1 MNKFKKLVAV
11 LVSVVMACVFATG
24 VFATDYVENLS
35 AARAEVNGYL
45 TSAGVYGMDGVVNSL
60 NETQLRALRDNSV
73 ALRNALTQAKNAL
86 NGAKTEADVRTAVS
100 TALSQVGGIFRDA
113 GISLNIDVVASGSEV
128 AVVPTASANGV
139 SGTTQ
144 WKLATDGSVAS
155 ASNPLTA
162 SSSAVIKATG
172 DNSAMVIATIV
183 LSVVGILGLAVRKES
198 ALALSAN
205 AASDA
210 LVLIGGRAALR

>member
-24 VFATDYVENLS
+24 VFATDYVTDLK
-35 AARAEVNGYL
+35 AARAEINGYL
-45 TSAGVYGMDGVVNSL
+45 SSVGVSGMDGVVNNL
-60 NETQLRALRDNSV
+60 TEPQLRALRDNSA
-73 ALRNALTQAKNAL
+73 ALRNSLSQAKNAL
-86 NGAKTEADVRTAVS
+86 NGAKTETDVRTAVS

-113 GISLNIDVVASGSEV
+113 GISLNIDVVATGSEV
-128 AVVPTASANGV
+128 AVIPTASANGV

-144 WKLATDGSVAS
+144 WKFATNGSVAS

-172 DNSAMVIATIV
+172 DNSAVVIATIV
-183 LSVVGILGLAVRKES
+183 LAVAGVLGMAVRKER
-198 ALALSAN
+198 ALAL
-205 AASDA
+205 
-210 LVLIGGRAALR
+210 

>member
-100 TALSQVGGIFRDA
+100 TALSQVGGIFSDA

-144 WKLATDGSVAS
+144 WKFATDGSVAS

-183 LSVVGILGLAVRKES
+183 LSVVGILGLVVHKES
-198 ALALSAN
+198 AMAL
-205 AASDA
+205 
-210 LVLIGGRAALR
+210 

>member
-60 NETQLRALRDNSV
+60 NETQLRVLRDNSV
-73 ALRNALTQAKNAL
+73 SLRNALTQAKNAL

-100 TALSQVGGIFRDA
+100 TALSQVGGIFSDA

-172 DNSAMVIATIV
+172 DNSAMVIAAIV
-183 LSVVGILGLAVRKES
+183 LSVVGVLGLAVRKES
-198 ALALSAN
+198 ALAM
-205 AASDA
+205 
-210 LVLIGGRAALR
+210 

>member
-24 VFATDYVENLS
+24 VFATDYVDNLS

-60 NETQLRALRDNSV
+60 NEVQLRALRDNSV

-144 WKLATDGSVAS
+144 WKFATDSSVAS

-183 LSVVGILGLAVRKES
+183 LSVVGVLGLAVRKES
-198 ALALSAN
+198 ALAL
-205 AASDA
+205 
-210 LVLIGGRAALR
+210 

>member
-24 VFATDYVENLS
+24 VFATDYVTDLK

-86 NGAKTEADVRTAVS
+86 NGAKSETEVRTAVS

-113 GISLNIDVVASGSEV
+113 GISVNIDVVASGSEV
-128 AVVPTASANGV
+128 AVIPTASPNGF

-144 WKLATDGSVAS
+144 WKYGAT

-172 DNSAMVIATIV
+172 DNSALVIATIV
-183 LSVVGILGLAVRKES
+183 LSVVGVLGLAVRKEN
-198 ALALSAN
+198 ALAL
-205 AASDA
+205 
-210 LVLIGGRAALR
+210 

>member
-113 GISLNIDVVASGSEV
+113 GISLNIDVVVSGSEV

-144 WKLATDGSVAS
+144 WKFATDGSVAS

-183 LSVVGILGLAVRKES
+183 LSVVGVLGLAVRKES
-198 ALALSAN
+198 ALAL
-205 AASDA
+205 
-210 LVLIGGRAALR
+210 

>member
-35 AARAEVNGYL
+35 AVRAEVNGYL

-60 NETQLRALRDNSV
+60 NETQLRVLRDNSV

-100 TALSQVGGIFRDA
+100 TALSQVGGIFSDA

-183 LSVVGILGLAVRKES
+183 LSVVGVLGLAVRKES
-198 ALALSAN
+198 ALAL
-205 AASDA
+205 
-210 LVLIGGRAALR
+210 

>member
-60 NETQLRALRDNSV
+60 NETQLRVLRDNSV

-100 TALSQVGGIFRDA
+100 TALSQVGGIFSDA

-144 WKLATDGSVAS
+144 WKLATEGSVAS

-183 LSVVGILGLAVRKES
+183 LSVVGVLGLAVRKES
-198 ALALSAN
+198 ALAL
-205 AASDA
+205 
-210 LVLIGGRAALR
+210 

>member
-60 NETQLRALRDNSV
+60 NETQLRVLRDNSV
-73 ALRNALTQAKNAL
+73 ALRNALTQAKNAM

-100 TALSQVGGIFRDA
+100 TALSQVGGIFSDA

-144 WKLATDGSVAS
+144 WKFATDGSVAS

-198 ALALSAN
+198 ALAL
-205 AASDA
+205 
-210 LVLIGGRAALR
+210 

>member
-24 VFATDYVENLS
+24 VLATDYVENLS

-60 NETQLRALRDNSV
+60 NETQLRVLRDNSV

-100 TALSQVGGIFRDA
+100 TALSQVGGIFSAA

-144 WKLATDGSVAS
+144 CKFATDGSVAS

-183 LSVVGILGLAVRKES
+183 LSVVGVLGLAVRKES
-198 ALALSAN
+198 ALAL
-205 AASDA
+205 
-210 LVLIGGRAALR
+210 

>member
-86 NGAKTEADVRTAVS
+86 NGAKTESDVRTAVS
-100 TALSQVGGIFRDA
+100 TALSQVGGIFSDA

-144 WKLATDGSVAS
+144 WKFATDGSVAS

-198 ALALSAN
+198 ALAL
-205 AASDA
+205 
-210 LVLIGGRAALR
+210 

>member
-73 ALRNALTQAKNAL
+73 VLRNALTQAKNAL

-100 TALSQVGGIFRDA
+100 TALSQVGGIFSDA

-144 WKLATDGSVAS
+144 WKFATDGSVAS

-198 ALALSAN
+198 ALAL
-205 AASDA
+205 
-210 LVLIGGRAALR
+210 

>member
-11 LVSVVMACVFATG
+11 LLSVVMACVFATG

-100 TALSQVGGIFRDA
+100 TALSQVGGIISDA

-144 WKLATDGSVAS
+144 WKFATDGSVAS

-198 ALALSAN
+198 ALAL
-205 AASDA
+205 
-210 LVLIGGRAALR
+210 

>member
-11 LVSVVMACVFATG
+11 LVSVVMACVFAIG

-144 WKLATDGSVAS
+144 WKFATDGSVAS

-198 ALALSAN
+198 ALAL
-205 AASDA
+205 
-210 LVLIGGRAALR
+210 

>member
-24 VFATDYVENLS
+24 VFATDYVDNLS

-60 NETQLRALRDNSV
+60 NEAQLRVLRDNSV
-73 ALRNALTQAKNAL
+73 ALRNALTQAKDAL

-183 LSVVGILGLAVRKES
+183 LSVVGALGLAVRKES
-198 ALALSAN
+198 ALAL
-205 AASDA
+205 
-210 LVLIGGRAALR
+210 

>member
-35 AARAEVNGYL
+35 TARAEVNGYL

-100 TALSQVGGIFRDA
+100 TALSQVGGIFSDA

-144 WKLATDGSVAS
+144 WKFATDGSVAS

-183 LSVVGILGLAVRKES
+183 LSVVGVLGLAVRKES
-198 ALALSAN
+198 ALAL
-205 AASDA
+205 
-210 LVLIGGRAALR
+210 

>member
-113 GISLNIDVVASGSEV
+113 GISLNIDVVVSGSEV

-198 ALALSAN
+198 ALAL
-205 AASDA
+205 
-210 LVLIGGRAALR
+210 

>member
-144 WKLATDGSVAS
+144 WKFATDGSVAS

-198 ALALSAN
+198 AMAL
-205 AASDA
+205 
-210 LVLIGGRAALR
+210 

>member
-11 LVSVVMACVFATG
+11 LVSVVMACAFATG

-35 AARAEVNGYL
+35 TARAEVNGYL

-100 TALSQVGGIFRDA
+100 TALSQVGGIFSDA

-144 WKLATDGSVAS
+144 WKFATDGSVAS

-183 LSVVGILGLAVRKES
+183 LSVVGVLGLAVRKES
-198 ALALSAN
+198 ALAL
-205 AASDA
+205 
-210 LVLIGGRAALR
+210 

>member
-11 LVSVVMACVFATG
+11 LVSVVTSCVFATG

-100 TALSQVGGIFRDA
+100 TALSRVGGIFSDA

-144 WKLATDGSVAS
+144 WKFATDGSVAS

-183 LSVVGILGLAVRKES
+183 LSVVGVLGLAVRKES
-198 ALALSAN
+198 ALAL
-205 AASDA
+205 
-210 LVLIGGRAALR
+210 

>member
-113 GISLNIDVVASGSEV
+113 GISLNVDVVASGSEV

-144 WKLATDGSVAS
+144 WKFATDGSVTS

-198 ALALSAN
+198 ALAL
-205 AASDA
+205 
-210 LVLIGGRAALR
+210 

>member
-100 TALSQVGGIFRDA
+100 AALSQVGGIFSDA

-144 WKLATDGSVAS
+144 WKFATDGSVAS

-183 LSVVGILGLAVRKES
+183 LSVVGILGLAVRKE
-198 ALALSAN
+198 
-205 AASDA
+205 

>member
-100 TALSQVGGIFRDA
+100 TALSQVGGIFSDA

-139 SGTTQ
+139 SGTAQ

-183 LSVVGILGLAVRKES
+183 LSLVGVLGLAVRKES
-198 ALALSAN
+198 ALAL
-205 AASDA
+205 
-210 LVLIGGRAALR
+210 

>member
-11 LVSVVMACVFATG
+11 LVSVVMTCVFATG

-45 TSAGVYGMDGVVNSL
+45 TSAGVYGMDGGVNSL

-183 LSVVGILGLAVRKES
+183 LSVVGVLGLAVRKES
-198 ALALSAN
+198 ALAL
-205 AASDA
+205 
-210 LVLIGGRAALR
+210 

>member
-35 AARAEVNGYL
+35 TARAEVNGYL

-100 TALSQVGGIFRDA
+100 TALSQVGGIFSDA

-183 LSVVGILGLAVRKES
+183 LSVVGVLGLAVRKES
-198 ALALSAN
+198 ALAL
-205 AASDA
+205 
-210 LVLIGGRAALR
+210 

>member
-100 TALSQVGGIFRDA
+100 TALSQVGGIFSDA

-144 WKLATDGSVAS
+144 WKFATDGSVAS

-198 ALALSAN
+198 ALAM
-205 AASDA
+205 
-210 LVLIGGRAALR
+210 

>member
-113 GISLNIDVVASGSEV
+113 GINLNIDVVASGSEV

-139 SGTTQ
+139 SGTAQ

-183 LSVVGILGLAVRKES
+183 LSVVGVLGLAVRKES
-198 ALALSAN
+198 ALAL
-205 AASDA
+205 
-210 LVLIGGRAALR
+210 

>member
-1 MNKFKKLVAV
+1 MNKLKKLVAV

-100 TALSQVGGIFRDA
+100 TALSQVGGIFSDA

-144 WKLATDGSVAS
+144 WKFATDGSVAS

-183 LSVVGILGLAVRKES
+183 LSVVGVLGLAVRKES
-198 ALALSAN
+198 ALAL
-205 AASDA
+205 
-210 LVLIGGRAALR
+210 

>member
-11 LVSVVMACVFATG
+11 LVSVAMACVFATG

-60 NETQLRALRDNSV
+60 NETQLRVLRDNSV

-100 TALSQVGGIFRDA
+100 TALSQVGGIFSDA

-144 WKLATDGSVAS
+144 CKFATDGSVSS

-183 LSVVGILGLAVRKES
+183 LSVVGVLGLAVRKEN
-198 ALALSAN
+198 ALAL
-205 AASDA
+205 
-210 LVLIGGRAALR
+210 

>member
-183 LSVVGILGLAVRKES
+183 LSVVGVLGLAVRKEN
-198 ALALSAN
+198 ALAL
-205 AASDA
+205 
-210 LVLIGGRAALR
+210 

>member
-24 VFATDYVENLS
+24 VFATDYVDNLS

-60 NETQLRALRDNSV
+60 NEAQLRVLRDNSV
-73 ALRNALTQAKNAL
+73 ALRNALTQAKDAL
-86 NGAKTEADVRTAVS
+86 NGAKTETDVRTAVS

-144 WKLATDGSVAS
+144 WKFATDGSVAS
-155 ASNPLTA
+155 TSNPLTA

-183 LSVVGILGLAVRKES
+183 LSVVGVLGLAVRKES
-198 ALALSAN
+198 ALAL
-205 AASDA
+205 
-210 LVLIGGRAALR
+210 

>member
-73 ALRNALTQAKNAL
+73 ALRNALAQAKNAL

-100 TALSQVGGIFRDA
+100 TALSQVGGSFRDA

-144 WKLATDGSVAS
+144 WKFATDGSVAS

-198 ALALSAN
+198 ALAL
-205 AASDA
+205 
-210 LVLIGGRAALR
+210 

>member
-60 NETQLRALRDNSV
+60 NETQLRVLRDNSV

-100 TALSQVGGIFRDA
+100 TALSQVGGIFSAA

-144 WKLATDGSVAS
+144 WKFATDGSVAS

-183 LSVVGILGLAVRKES
+183 LSVVGVLGLAVRKES
-198 ALALSAN
+198 ALAL
-205 AASDA
+205 
-210 LVLIGGRAALR
+210 

>member
-60 NETQLRALRDNSV
+60 NETQLRVLRDNSV

-100 TALSQVGGIFRDA
+100 TALSQVGGIFSDA

-144 WKLATDGSVAS
+144 WKFATDGSVAS

-183 LSVVGILGLAVRKES
+183 LSVVGILGLAVR
-198 ALALSAN
+198 
-205 AASDA
+205 
-210 LVLIGGRAALR
+210 

>member
-45 TSAGVYGMDGVVNSL
+45 TSAGVYGMGGVVNSL
-60 NETQLRALRDNSV
+60 NETQLRVLRDTCV
-73 ALRNALTQAKNAL
+73 ALRNARTQDKTALT
-86 NGAKTEADVRTAVS
+86 GATTEADVRTAVS
-100 TALSQVGGIFRDA
+100 TALSQVGGIFSDA

-183 LSVVGILGLAVRKES
+183 LSVVGVLGLAVRKES
-198 ALALSAN
+198 ALAL
-205 AASDA
+205 
-210 LVLIGGRAALR
+210 

>member
-24 VFATDYVENLS
+24 VFATDYVDNLS

-60 NETQLRALRDNSV
+60 NESQLRALRDNSV

-86 NGAKTEADVRTAVS
+86 NGAKSEADVRTAVS
-100 TALSQVGGIFRDA
+100 TALSQVGGIFSDA

-183 LSVVGILGLAVRKES
+183 LSVVGVLGLAVRKES
-198 ALALSAN
+198 ALAL
-205 AASDA
+205 
-210 LVLIGGRAALR
+210 

>member
-100 TALSQVGGIFRDA
+100 TALSQVGGIFSDT

-144 WKLATDGSVAS
+144 WKFATDGSVAS

-183 LSVVGILGLAVRKES
+183 LSVVGVLGLAVRKES
-198 ALALSAN
+198 ALAL
-205 AASDA
+205 
-210 LVLIGGRAALR
+210 

>member
-60 NETQLRALRDNSV
+60 NETQLRVLRDNSV

-139 SGTTQ
+139 SGTAQ

-183 LSVVGILGLAVRKES
+183 LSVVGVLGLAVRKES
-198 ALALSAN
+198 ALAL
-205 AASDA
+205 
-210 LVLIGGRAALR
+210 